1 MMVRSMAAVAA
12 AAFAI
17 SAVHLTHPGALAQ
30 INYLDKAKSL
40 LGATGTSGSGA
51 SSLSSAEIGDGLRE
65 ALRVGTEKV
74 VEQTGHPDG
83 FNADP
88 KIHIPLPKQLQQ
100 AQSAL
105 KAVGMS
111 GLADEVELKLNRAA
125 EAATP
130 KAKEIFWQ
138 SISEMT
144 LEDVKGIYEGPDDSA
159 TRYFRSKMSEP
170 LKNEMRPVVNESL
183 AEVGAVQAY
192 DTMMG
197 EYGKLPFMP
206 DAKANLTEYGL
217 DKTLDGIFFYLAEE
231 EKAIRQN
238 PAARTTDLLKKV
250 FGSS

>member
-1 MMVRSMAAVAA
+1 MVRSMAAIAGAALVVAA
-12 AAFAI
+12 
-17 SAVHLTHPGALAQ
+17 SNLMNSGALAQ
-30 INYLDKAKSL
+30 TNYLDKAKSL
-40 LGATGTSGSGA
+40 LGTAGTTGGGA

-74 VEQTGHPDG
+74 VEQTGRTDG
-83 FNADP
+83 FDADP
-88 KIHIPLPKQLQQ
+88 NIHIPLPKQLQQ
-100 AQSAL
+100 VQSAL
-105 KAVGMS
+105 RAVGMS

-144 LEDVKGIYEGPDDSA
+144 LEDVQGIYEGPDDSA
-159 TRYFRSKMSEP
+159 TRYFRAKMSEP
-170 LKNEMRPVVNESL
+170 LKNEMRPVVDETL

-192 DTMMG
+192 DNMMG
-197 EYGKLPFMP
+197 EYGKLPFVP

-217 DKTLDGIFFYLAEE
+217 DKTLDGIFFYLAQE

-250 FGSS
+250 FGSN